1 MLWLLTNLSLSRRLL
16 TLSSLFALASIT
28 AIAQAPPS
36 ADTFVTSATPNI
48 NYGSGIGLIVG
59 PGIETY
65 IQFNLSGIP
74 AGETVSKATLRLYV
88 DAVGKA
94 GGFDVYQLNSSWNEN
109 KLTYNTPSPSL
120 GPSATGGSST
130 AITSNSLNQFV
141 LIDISQQQRRHQLA

>member
-1 MLWLLTNLSLSRRLL
+1 
-16 TLSSLFALASIT
+16 
-28 AIAQAPPS
+28 
-36 ADTFVTSATPNI
+36 VTSATPNI
-48 NYGSGIGLIVG
+48 NYGSGIDLIVG
-59 PGIETY
+59 PGTETY

-109 KLTYNTPSPSL
+109 KLTYNTPSPSH